1 LSEIDQ
7 ILNLKSQIPNPKSQ
21 ICMLY
26 YLFEYLDKL
35 DFPGA
40 GMFQFVMFRS
50 AMAAIFSLLI
60 GIFVGKKIISALQ
73 RRQIGETIRNLE
85 LEGQY
90 SKRGTPTM
98 GGVIVIVSILASTLL
113 FGKLENIYIILML
126 VSTVWL
132 GTLGFADDY
141 IKVFKKDKEGLKG
154 KFKIVA
160 QIGLGLI
167 VGLTIYFSPEMV
179 VRENTEIRVNNVIE
193 EVTYKNE
200 DVKTTSTT
208 IPFVKNNNF
217 DYKWLV
223 RWMGDYADTA
233 VWIVFILVVILIVT
247 AVSNSANL
255 TDGLDGL
262 TSGSSAIIGVAL
274 GILAYVS
281 GRVDFASYLNIM
293 YIPGGDELMV
303 FASAFVGACVGFLWY
318 NAYPAQVFMGDTG
331 SLTMGGIIGV
341 FAVLIHK
348 ELLLPIL
355 CGVFFVEALS
365 VIAQVAYF
373 KFTKKKYGAGK
384 RIFKMTPLH
393 HHYQKPGDGSI
404 DALIQKPFAPLAE
417 PKIVSRFWL
426 VGMILAVLALAT
438 LKMR

>member
-1 LSEIDQ
+1 
-7 ILNLKSQIPNPKSQ
+7 
-21 ICMLY
+21 MLY
-26 YLFEYLDKL
+26 YLFEFLDKL

-40 GMFQFVMFRS
+40 GMFQYVMFRS
-50 AMAAIFSLLI
+50 AMAAVFSLLL
-60 GIFVGKKIISALQ
+60 GVFAGKKIINKLQ
-73 RRQIGETIRNLE
+73 QKQIGETIRDLD

-98 GGVIVIVSILASTLL
+98 GGVIIIISILASILL
-113 FGKLENIYIILML
+113 FGKLENIYIILMM

-132 GTLGFADDY
+132 GALGFADDY
-141 IKVFKKDKEGLKG
+141 IKVFRKDKEGLKG
-154 KFKIVA
+154 KFKIIA

-167 VGLTIYFSPEMV
+167 VGLTIIFSPEIV
-179 VRENTEIRVNNVIE
+179 VRENSEVRVGNIIE
-193 EVTYKNE
+193 DVTFKTE
-200 DVKTTSTT
+200 DVKTTGTT
-208 IPFVKNNNF
+208 IPFLKNNNF
-217 DYKWLV
+217 DYKRLV
-223 RWMGDYADTA
+223 GWMGDYADTA

-247 AVSNSANL
+247 AVSNSANR

-262 TSGSSAIIGVAL
+262 TSGTSAIIGVAL

-293 YIPGGDELMV
+293 YIPGSDELMV
-303 FASAFVGACVGFLWY
+303 FSSAFVGACIGFLWY

-331 SLTMGGIIGV
+331 SLTLGGIIGV

-365 VIAQVAYF
+365 VIAQVTYF
-373 KFTKKKYGAGK
+373 KYTKKKYGVGR

-404 DALIQKPFAPLAE
+404 DALIQKPYTPITE
-417 PKIVSRFWL
+417 PKLVTRFWL
-426 VGMILAVLALAT
+426 IGILLAVLAVAT

>member
-1 LSEIDQ
+1 
-7 ILNLKSQIPNPKSQ
+7 
-21 ICMLY
+21 MLY
-26 YLFEYLDKL
+26 YLFQYLDKL

-40 GMFQFVMFRS
+40 GMFQFVTFR
-50 AMAAIFSLLI
+50 AALAALVSLLFSVI
-60 GIFVGKKIISALQ
+60 VGARIIRKLQKK
-73 RRQIGETIRNLE
+73 QIGETIRNLD

-98 GGVIVIVSILASTLL
+98 GGVIIILSILVSILLM
-113 FGKLENIYIILML
+113 GKLENIYI
-126 VSTVWL
+126 WL
-132 GTLGFADDY
+132 GALGFADDY

-154 KFKIVA
+154 KIKVVA
-160 QIGLGLI
+160 QVGLGLI
-167 VGLTIYFSPEMV
+167 VGLMMYWSPDIV
-179 VRENTEIRVNNVIE
+179 ARENTEIRVNNVIE
-193 EVTYKNE
+193 QVQYKDQN
-200 DVKTTSTT
+200 VKTTKTT

-217 DYKWLV
+217 DYRWLV
-223 RWMGDYADTA
+223 SWMGDFADEA
-233 VWIVFILVVILIVT
+233 VWVVFVLSVILIVT

-262 TSGSSAIIGVAL
+262 ASGSSAVIGVAL
-274 GILAYVS
+274 GVLAYVS

-303 FASAFVGACVGFLWY
+303 FAAAFVGATVGFLWY

-331 SLTMGGIIGV
+331 SLTLGGIIGV

-348 ELLLPIL
+348 EMLLPIL

-365 VIAQVAYF
+365 VILQVTYF
-373 KFTKKKYGAGK
+373 KYTKKRSGIGK
-384 RIFKMTPLH
+384 RVFKMSPLH
-393 HHYQKPGDGSI
+393 HHFQKAGNAGI
-404 DALIQKPFAPLAE
+404 DALIQKPLIPITE

-426 VGMILAVLALAT
+426 IGMILAVIAVAT